1 MFSSYGGA
9 KLVYDVMSIGPNYN
23 LTALP
28 QNYVNFNGNVG
39 IGTTNPDEKLTVNG
53 TIHAKE
59 VKVTATIPADY
70 VFQKYYTGKSD
81 LKSDY
86 IMPTLVEIEKFTK
99 KNNHLPNVP
108 SAKEM
113 QQNGVS
119 LGEMSNL
126 LLQKIEE
133 LTLYAI
139 EQEKKQSNLK
149 VEIEELKSQIKAILS
164 KK

>member
-1 MFSSYGGA
+1 M
-9 KLVYDVMSIGPNYN
+9 
-23 LTALP
+23 
-28 QNYVNFNGNVG
+28 
-39 IGTTNPDEKLTVNG
+39 
-53 TIHAKE
+53 
-59 VKVTATIPADY
+59 
-70 VFQKYYTGKSD
+70 
-81 LKSDY
+81 
-86 IMPTLVEIEKFTK
+86 
-99 KNNHLPNVP
+99 P

>member
-28 QNYVNFNGNVG
+28 RNYVNFNGNVG

-99 KNNHLPNVP
+99 KITTYL
-108 SAKEM
+108 M
-113 QQNGVS
+113 C
-119 LGEMSNL
+119 
-126 LLQKIEE
+126 LLQKKCNKMEF
-133 LTLYAI
+133 L
-139 EQEKKQSNLK
+139 
-149 VEIEELKSQIKAILS
+149 
-164 KK
+164 